1 MKTRTSKQFADG
13 KFTLPT
19 DHHGLLGAATL
30 SGAVAGATTGALAGP
45 PGIIAGGVIGVA
57 VGTLAGM
64 ALEKD
69 EHATEERDSELDETI
84 GVSGGDMGARD
95 SAHDG
100 LEAYEQASQDERRR
114 REREELALAAELD
127 AAPTSAS
134 ALR

>member
-1 MKTRTSKQFADG
+1 MKTRSSKRSAEG
-13 KFTLPT
+13 KFVLPT

-45 PGIIAGGVIGVA
+45 PGMIAGGVIGVA

-64 ALEKD
+64 VLEKD
-69 EHATEERDSELDETI
+69 ERATEEHDGELDETI

-100 LEAYEQASQDERRR
+100 LDAYEQA
-114 REREELALAAELD
+114 REDDRLQREEEELALSAELD
-127 AAPTSAS
+127 AAPTSANW
-134 ALR
+134 R